1 MITCREELK
10 EYLKAD
16 KMALGIKRKRPPFF
30 GREIWKFEISLRH
43 YEYWIN
49 VGHGILGKI
58 CKLFWKYV
66 NHKYSMK
73 LGFYVPPNVCGKGLN
88 IHHWGCLVINPKAQ
102 IGENCNIQQ
111 CVNIGQ
117 NYTEDQVPIIGNNVY
132 IGPGAKLFG
141 KIYIADGCAIG
152 AGAVVNKTFSTPNM
166 SIAGNPAREIGI
178 RKEGLH

>member
-1 MITCREELK
+1 MITNKRELQ
-10 EYLKAD
+10 EYLEAD
-16 KMALGIKRKRPPFF
+16 RAALRIRRKRPPLF

-49 VGHGILGKI
+49 TDRGIIGRLGSAYWK
-58 CKLFWKYV
+58 FW
-66 NHKYSMK
+66 NHRYSMK

-88 IHHWGCLVINPKAQ
+88 IHHWGCLVINPNVR

-117 NYTEDQVPIIGNNVY
+117 NYTADQVPTIGNNVY

-141 KIYIADGCAIG
+141 KINIADGCAIG
-152 AGAVVNKTFSTPNM
+152 AGAVVNKSFNTPNM
-166 SIAGNPAREIGI
+166 AIAGNPAREIGR

>member
-1 MITCREELK
+1 MITSKKELR
-10 EYLKAD
+10 EYLEAD
-16 KMALGIKRKRPPFF
+16 KKALGIKRKRPPIF

-49 VGHGILGKI
+49 TGHGLFGKI
-58 CKLFWKYV
+58 AKAYWKYV
-66 NHKYSMK
+66 NHQLSMK

-88 IHHWGCLVINPKAQ
+88 IHHWGCLVINPNTR

-117 NYTEDQVPIIGNNVY
+117 NYTEDQVPTIGNDVY

-141 KIYIADGCAIG
+141 KITIADGCAIG
-152 AGAVVNKTFSTPNM
+152 AGSVVNKSFTTPGM
-166 SIAGNPAREIGI
+166 AIAGVPAREIGK